1 MIASALVTLPSCCLP
16 KLHKACP
23 APPLP
28 DAYLGAAGCDNSSHI
43 LWCAF
48 YEDPQL
54 VGLIAGAIAGNQEL
68 RILNEDIRIANNEIL
83 SRRGELFPFLSFGGR
98 ASLDKSSEYTP
109 LGAAERQLL
118 TPTGRNFPD
127 PLPDFM
133 VATQVSWEI
142 DIWKKL
148 RNARDAASLRYLA
161 TREGRNFT
169 VTRLVAEV
177 AETYYELLA
186 LDNRLAILDRQIEIQ
201 RQTLQTAEA
210 MKESA
215 RATEL
220 AVQRFE
226 AEVRKNQSERNII
239 LQEIVESENHLNFL
253 VGRFPQPIDRSRV
266 EYVNLQLNALAAGVP
281 SQLLQNRPDIR
292 QAELELRAAGLD
304 VRVARARFY
313 PSLNLSAGVGYRA
326 FNTRYLF
333 NSPGSL
339 IYNVGGDL
347 VAPLINRAAIK
358 ADYMS
363 ANAVQLQRIY
373 DYQRTVLNAFVE
385 VINSLSRIDNYG
397 QSIEHRKQQLAALEA
412 SVDSA
417 TKLFQNARVEYME
430 VLLAQ
435 RDLMEARMTIINT
448 KQQQLAAIVNAYQA
462 LGGGVPSNQ
471 CPGGYGQCCPLPPV
485 SQGHAASNAEIP
497 SGELLPPE
505 STPPSPP
512 SPVDPLK
519 QEMLPSPAAN
529 NEGRGEV
536 LTTVAMPA
544 NVSEQ
549 DEEFAGSPPRT
560 SS

>member
-1 MIASALVTLPSCCLP
+1 MVASALVTLPSCCLP

-28 DAYLGAAGCDNSSHI
+28 DTYLGGVDCENSSHI
-43 LWCAF
+43 VWCAF

-54 VGLIAGAIAGNQEL
+54 VGLIGDAIVGNQEL

-109 LGAAERQLL
+109 LGAAERQL
-118 TPTGRNFPD
+118 TAPGGVNFPD

-133 VATQVSWEI
+133 LATQVSWEI

-161 TREGRNFT
+161 TREGRNYT

-201 RQTLQTAEA
+201 QQTLKTAEA

-239 LQEIVESENHLNFL
+239 LQEIIERENHLNFL
-253 VGRFPQPIDRSRV
+253 VGRFPQPIQRNKVD
-266 EYVNLQLNALAAGVP
+266 YVNLQLSALSAGVP
-281 SQLLQNRPDIR
+281 SQMLQNRADIR

-333 NSPGSL
+333 NSPESL

-385 VINSLSRIDNYG
+385 VINSLSKVHNYG
-397 QSIEHRKQQLAALEA
+397 QSIELKKQQLAALEA

-417 TKLFQNARVEYME
+417 TNLFQNARVEYME

-435 RDLMEARMTIINT
+435 RDLMEARMTIVRT
-448 KQQQLAAIVNAYQA
+448 KEQQLAAIVNAYQA
-462 LGGGVPSNQ
+462 LGGGVPSDQ
-471 CPGGYGQCCPLPPV
+471 CPGGFGQCCPLPTV
-485 SQGHAASNAEIP
+485 SEWHEAATGEIPAGEFLPPDSTPMTQPAHEDPAQREMLPPPAASNDLGVGSETTL
-497 SGELLPPE
+497 SV
-505 STPPSPP
+505 SP
-512 SPVDPLK
+512 D
-519 QEMLPSPAAN
+519 
-529 NEGRGEV
+529 
-536 LTTVAMPA
+536 
-544 NVSEQ
+544 VS
-549 DEEFAGSPPRT
+549 D
-560 SS
+560 